1 MISIFIHVNNICIFL
16 NQGNSEHIVHHFH
29 FLSWPDHDVP
39 DSAEKLAL
47 FIKAIR
53 NQFPPNNKN
62 PIVVHCSAGVGRTGT
77 FIAIDQLIQ
86 NMHNNDYVDIF
97 GTAYSLRKN
106 RPLMVF
112 DRKLYIFIY
121 KFILDII
128 QNKIFWNFE

>member
-16 NQGNSEHIVHHFH
+16 NQDNSEHIVHHFH

-53 NQFPPNNKN
+53 KQFPPNNKN

-77 FIAIDQLIQ
+77 FIATDQLLKNIY
-86 NMHNNDYVDIF
+86 NSDYVDIF
-97 GTAYSLRKN
+97 GTIYSLRKH
-106 RPLMVF
+106 RPYMVF
-112 DRKLYIFIY
+112 DWKQYKFIY
-121 KFILDII
+121 KVILDII
-128 QNKIFWNFE
+128 QNKNTWKF